1 MLVLIVGCGGE
12 ADDRQA
18 TLPEPGMVAQTAEYV
33 GNEACASCHEEIYQS
48 YLRTGMGRSLYPF
61 DPATAPE
68 QFDASARVYDANLDL
83 YYEPFVR
90 GDTLFQREFRL
101 DGGGAVVYEQTHPV
115 RWVVGSGNATRS
127 YLMEVNG
134 IVTEMPL
141 TWYVERKKWD
151 LSPSYE
157 QTNQRFSRPIV
168 EECMTCHNGL
178 PEHTSFTQAH
188 YTEVPEGITCERCH
202 GPGSAHVDAR
212 LSDMEPGDGEVDAT
226 IVNSAHL
233 SRDLQLSV
241 CQQCHLTGIPVFASG
256 EDATTYRPGEPL
268 AAHRS
273 VFVIEEERDDPERFG
288 IASHAERLALSACYQ
303 QSEMTCTTCHDPHQS
318 VAELGVDH
326 FNTTC
331 QGCHTPSDGDV
342 VCSRPGVH
350 APSEA
355 MTGDCVSCHLQKSG
369 TSDIPHVTFTDH
381 WIRRTL
387 PPSRPPSDIERDRVR
402 TEPFRLVRMTDTTS
416 TPPSKAALE
425 EAIAY
430 FAFYDTRHRLPAY
443 LRRVTTSARQ
453 GLATGADHPGA
464 RLAYGKALAAMD
476 SLGAAATI
484 FADAIAVYPDDPR
497 QHLGLGTVLLEN
509 GQANAALE
517 PLQQALTLQ
526 PRMLEARLKLAE
538 TYEVLGQMAEA
549 ETAYRVL
556 LDQDPVH
563 HPSAWNN
570 LGLLYLQQQRIAEA
584 GPLFERAIALNPN
597 LTIAIINLGSV
608 RLLEQ
613 DLAAAT
619 ALFERAL
626 KQEPDNVSALGNL
639 GLIQAQQG
647 NFAEAR
653 DLIRRVLAITPN
665 DQRARAVLAQIE
677 SQLQ

>member
-1 MLVLIVGCGGE
+1 MVAVGCGREERGE
-12 ADDRQA
+12 QA
-18 TLPEPGMVAQTAEYV
+18 PRPAAEMGASLAEYV

-68 QFDASARVYDANLDL
+68 QFGTTVRVYDAGLDL

-90 GDTLFQREFRL
+90 GDTLFQREFRR
-101 DGGGAVVYEQTHPV
+101 DEGGAVVYEQTHPV

-141 TWYVERKKWD
+141 TWYVERQMWD

-157 QTNQRFSRPIV
+157 QTNLRFSRPIV

-178 PEHTSFTQAH
+178 PEHTPFTQAH

-202 GPGSAHVDAR
+202 GPGSEHVDAR
-212 LSDMEPGDGEVDAT
+212 LSGLEPGGGEADDT
-226 IVNSAHL
+226 IVNPAHL

-241 CQQCHLTGIPVFASG
+241 CQQCHLTGITVFASG

-268 AAHRS
+268 AAHRT
-273 VFVIEEERDDPERFG
+273 VFVIEEERDDPEQFG
-288 IASHAERLALSACYQ
+288 IASHAERLALSACFQ
-303 QSEMTCTTCHDPHQS
+303 QSEMTCTTCHDPHQP
-318 VAELGVDH
+318 VAELGDDH

-331 QGCHTPSDGDV
+331 QGCHTPTDGEV
-342 VCSRPGVH
+342 VCSRPGAH
-350 APSEA
+350 SATEA

-387 PPSRPPSDIERDRVR
+387 PPSRHPSDIERDRVR
-402 TEPFRLVRMTDTTS
+402 TEPFRLVRMTDTTGMS
-416 TPPSKAALE
+416 ASKAALE

-430 FAFYDTRHRLPAY
+430 FTFYDTRHRLPDY
-443 LRRVTTSARQ
+443 LRRVTTSARR
-453 GLATGADHPGA
+453 GMAAGADHPDA
-464 RLAYGKALAAMD
+464 RLAYGKALAAQD
-476 SLGAAATI
+476 SLGAAATV
-484 FADAIAVYPDDPR
+484 FRDALAVYPDDPR
-497 QHLGLGTVLLEN
+497 LYLGLGTVLLEH
-509 GQANAALE
+509 GQANEALE

-526 PRMLEARLKLAE
+526 PRLLEARFKLAE
-538 TYEVLGQMAEA
+538 TYEALGQMHEA
-549 ETAYRVL
+549 ETAYRAL

-563 HPSAWNN
+563 HPNAWNN
-570 LGLLYLQQQRIAEA
+570 LGMLYLQQQRVDEA
-584 GPLFERAIALNPN
+584 GSMFERAIALDPN
-597 LTIAIINLGSV
+597 LTIAIVNLGSV
-608 RLLEQ
+608 RLIEQ

-619 ALFERAL
+619 LLFERAL

-647 NFAEAR
+647 NLAEAR
-653 DLIRRVLAITPN
+653 ALMLRVLAITPN

-677 SQLQ
+677 AQLQ